1 MFSVERALVWAEGFE
16 SLEKAGGGYCY
27 VVFNYKMMKWTG
39 GGWTGGWAGL
49 GWAGLSLAGLGLT
62 LLSTHS
68 ACIWSTCI
76 RIYTRIVLGVGA
88 YAYLGMHSMFE
99 N

>member
-1 MFSVERALVWAEGFE
+1 M
-16 SLEKAGGGYCY
+16 
-27 VVFNYKMMKWTG
+27 
-39 GGWTGGWAGL
+39 AGL
-49 GWAGLSLAGLGLT
+49 GWAGLSWAGLGLT

-68 ACIWSTCI
+68 ACIRSTCI